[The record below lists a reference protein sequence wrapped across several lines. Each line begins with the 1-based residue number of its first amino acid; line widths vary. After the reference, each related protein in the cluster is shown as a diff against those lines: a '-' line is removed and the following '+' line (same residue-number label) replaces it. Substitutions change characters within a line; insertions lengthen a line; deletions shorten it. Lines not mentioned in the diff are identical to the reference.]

1 MLAGRSR
8 AQFFTDRFVDAR
20 AALRLEHNKD
30 AAKKGRHIMAPFDEE
45 SLAGLAP
52 EERRKEL
59 PKLRVVCEVC
69 GVSYGYQSRATFM
82 SQKCPGKPP
91 EPEPPPAP
99 VELTTR
105 AKESLDAHAKKREE
119 ARQLHD
125 KKTKAKGL
133 HVLAPYDESALA
145 GLPYEKR
152 RAKLQ
157 MMSITCEVCGVKYS
171 YKRFGKMCGQK
182 CPGKS

>member
-1 MLAGRSR
+1 MRSPVSSTR
-8 AQFFTDRFVDAR
+8 A
-20 AALRLEHNKD
+20 
-30 AAKKGRHIMAPFDEE
+30 M
-45 SLAGLAP
+45 
-52 EERRKEL
+52 
-59 PKLRVVCEVC
+59 
-69 GVSYGYQSRATFM
+69 
-82 SQKCPGKPP
+82 
-91 EPEPPPAP
+91 EPPPAP
-99 VELTTR
+99 IELTAR
-105 AKESLDAHAKKREE
+105 AQEPLDAHAKKREE

-157 MMSITCEVCGVKYS
+157 MMSITCEVCGVKYN
-171 YKRFGKMCGQK
+171 YKRFGQTCRQK